1 MDSEGEAVPKE
12 TILFPGRV
20 VYLVLLDGSLLLT
33 LFKSFQ
39 RHLPGAGAA
48 TVEHTPLPHQT
59 SAGMSTT
66 ATYWCQGGVKGLK
79 WQFVV
84 LQKQTKPPKPSFV
97 LSWVKRF
104 HSKALR
110 RLPVLI
116 LGCCVWQPPK
126 LILMYFRYCTDSTC
140 VVSDTHYFVNCIRD
154 FKANRQTQRW
164 GRLLVILYVFM
175 NNGETSVSYSMTQP

>member
-1 MDSEGEAVPKE
+1 M
-12 TILFPGRV
+12 
-20 VYLVLLDGSLLLT
+20 
-33 LFKSFQ
+33 
-39 RHLPGAGAA
+39 GASCWLCFSPSRDTCQGL
-48 TVEHTPLPHQT
+48 EQQQWSTPLLPHQT
-59 SAGMSTT
+59 SAGMSRT
-66 ATYWCQGGVKGLK
+66 ATYRCQGGVKGLK

-84 LQKQTKPPKPSFV
+84 LQKQTNKTPKKSSLV
-97 LSWVKRF
+97 NLSLVKRF
-104 HSKALR
+104 HSKTLR
-110 RLPVLI
+110 RFPVLI

-164 GRLLVILYVFM
+164 RRLLVILYVFM